1 MPSSASMN
9 FQGDAMITI
18 LDGGMGQELVARS
31 AAEPTP
37 LWATKVLLEKPDLVR
52 AVHDDFFAAG
62 AVVATTNSYAIH
74 RDRLIP
80 AGLDD
85 KFEQLHR
92 AACEIACAAR
102 DAAGGGRVAGAIG
115 PLIGSYQ
122 TGPLPQD
129 AVERFSEI
137 CRVQAPYVDQF
148 LIETVSA
155 LDHVCATLEAASGHG
170 KPVWLSVSVDD
181 YDGTKLRSG
190 EPLESVMDCIDD
202 ADALLVNCATP
213 EEVTTA
219 VDVIKGCD
227 KPFGAYANGFTEIT
241 QSFVQV
247 GATVRELSARTDL
260 TPDAYAAFAEGWAKM
275 GATII
280 GGCCEVGPA
289 HIAELVRRLT

>member
-1 MPSSASMN
+1 
-9 FQGDAMITI
+9 MITI
-18 LDGGMGQELVARS
+18 LDGGMGQELIARS

-37 LWATKVLLEKPDLVR
+37 LWATKVLLDDPELVR

-62 AVVATTNSYAIH
+62 AMVATTNSYAIH
-74 RDRLIP
+74 RDRLRP
-80 AGLDD
+80 AKLDD
-85 KFEQLHR
+85 QFEPLHR
-92 AACEIACAAR
+92 AACEIACASR

-122 TGPLPQD
+122 TGPLPED

-137 CRVQAPYVDQF
+137 CRIQAPYVDHF

-155 LDHVCATLEAASGHG
+155 IDHVYATLAGASKHG

-181 YDGTKLRSG
+181 VDGTKLRSG
-190 EPLESVMDCIDD
+190 EPLEDVMGCIDA

-213 EEVTTA
+213 EAVTMA
-219 VDVIKGCD
+219 VDVIKDCE

-241 QSFVQV
+241 SSFVRV
-247 GATVRELSARTDL
+247 GATVKELSVRTDL
-260 TPDAYAAFAEGWAKM
+260 TPEAYAEFAEGWAQM

>member
-1 MPSSASMN
+1 
-9 FQGDAMITI
+9 MITI
-18 LDGGMGQELVARS
+18 LDGGMGQELVALS
-31 AAEPTP
+31 GAEPTP
-37 LWATKVLLEKPDLVR
+37 LWATKVLLEEPDLVR

-74 RDRLIP
+74 HDRLIP

-92 AACEIACAAR
+92 AACQIACAAR
-102 DAAGGGRVAGAIG
+102 DANGSGKVAGAIG
-115 PLIGSYQ
+115 PLIGSSQ
-122 TGPLPQD
+122 TGSLPAD
-129 AVERFSEI
+129 AVERFAEV
-137 CRVQAPYVDQF
+137 CRIQAQFVDHF

-155 LDHVCATLEAASGHG
+155 LDHVRATLRGAVGHDR
-170 KPVWLSVSVDD
+170 PVWLSVSVDD
-181 YDGTKLRSG
+181 HDGTLLRSG

-213 EEVTTA
+213 EAVTVA

-241 QSFVQV
+241 QSFVKV
-247 GATVRELSARTDL
+247 GATVRELSVRTDL
-260 TPDAYAAFAEGWAKM
+260 TPDAYAAFAEDWAKM

>member
-1 MPSSASMN
+1 
-9 FQGDAMITI
+9 MITI
-18 LDGGMGQELVARS
+18 LDGGMGQELIARS

-37 LWATKVLLEKPDLVR
+37 LWATQVLLDQPELVR

-62 AVVATTNSYAIH
+62 AMVATTNSYAIH
-74 RDRLIP
+74 HDRLIP

-85 KFEQLHR
+85 QFEPLHR
-92 AACEIACAAR
+92 AACEIACASR

-122 TGPLPQD
+122 TGPLPPD
-129 AVERFSEI
+129 AVERFAEV
-137 CRVQAPYVDQF
+137 CRIQAPYVDHF

-155 LDHVCATLEAASGHG
+155 LDHVRATLAGASGHG
-170 KPVWLSVSVDD
+170 KPVWVSVSVDD

-190 EPLESVMDCIDD
+190 EPLEGMMDCIDS

-213 EEVTTA
+213 EAVTTA
-219 VDVIKGCD
+219 VDVIKGCE

-247 GATVRELSARTDL
+247 GATVQELSARTDL
-260 TPDAYAAFAEGWAKM
+260 TPHAYAEFAEDWAKM

-289 HIAELVRRLT
+289 HIAELVHRLT